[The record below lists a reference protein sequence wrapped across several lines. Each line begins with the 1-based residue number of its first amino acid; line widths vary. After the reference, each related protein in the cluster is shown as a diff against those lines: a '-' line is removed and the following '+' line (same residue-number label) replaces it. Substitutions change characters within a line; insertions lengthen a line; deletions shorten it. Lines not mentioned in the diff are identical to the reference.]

1 MVWLWKQGRLTRL
14 VAAGLAWRGATH
26 GMRRRR
32 APVALTLLVL
42 GLACGRGLAQTG
54 TPAAA
59 QVQRG
64 QYIVEHVAMC
74 VQCHTPRDARGELDR
89 TRWLQGAPIPIPSP
103 FSTQL
108 WAFEAPQIAGL
119 PGWTREDAI
128 RLLQTGV
135 SARGFSP
142 RPPMPPF
149 RMTPE
154 DAAAV
159 VAYLQSL
166 P

>member
-1 MVWLWKQGRLTRL
+1 MAWFWKQRRLTQRA
-14 VAAGLAWRGATH
+14 AAGLGRRGATQ
-26 GMRRRR
+26 RLQRRR

-42 GLACGRGLAQTG
+42 GLACGRALAQTG
-54 TPAAA
+54 TPSAA

-89 TRWLQGAPIPIPSP
+89 TRWLQGAPIPVPSP
-103 FSTQL
+103 FSMQP

-119 PGWTREDAI
+119 PGWTREDAV

-135 SARGFSP
+135 STRGYSP